1 MRRIATV
8 VLLLLIVLFG
18 AYTALWFVIAD
29 HMADEIAQWAES
41 ERQHRLDISWDKL
54 RVGGYPFAFR
64 VEASGLRFRD
74 LMPGRAAEARAPLM
88 RASAHPWNLRSW
100 AIALPTGL
108 TATTGPAEAPRATLT
123 AQSVSGTVARHAEHD
138 VAITL
143 DLDHPAFNAGGA
155 GVEGQVAA
163 REAIISA
170 SVPREPPR
178 THTEPALSLAVEAY
192 DLQMPK
198 IPAPFRGAMDELAF
212 DLTVLGAVPNLPPL
226 QAAQAWRDAGG
237 TIEVE
242 KIAGRSGDL
251 AVSGSGTAALDH
263 EMQPE
268 AAFSG
273 SVQGYDKL
281 ITGLTEAGILPSGGS
296 RLARLGLS
304 LLARPGP
311 EGQPQIKTSFTIQN
325 GEMSLG
331 PLKLGKAPRINWE

>member
-29 HMADEIAQWAES
+29 RMADEIAQWAAS
-41 ERQHRLDISWDKL
+41 QRQHRLDVSWDTL
-54 RVGGYPFAFR
+54 RVGGYPFSFR
-64 VEASGLRFRD
+64 VEAGGLRFHD
-74 LMPGRAAEARAPLM
+74 LMPGRDADARAPLM
-88 RASAHPWNLRSW
+88 QASAHPWNFRSW
-100 AIALPTGL
+100 AIALPIGL
-108 TATTGPAEAPRATLT
+108 TATTGPAETPRATLT
-123 AQSVSGTVARHAEHD
+123 AQTVSGKVVRDAEHD
-138 VAITL
+138 IAITL
-143 DLDHPAFNAGGA
+143 DLEHPVITAGGVDA
-155 GVEGQVAA
+155 GGRVAA

-178 THTEPALSLAVEAY
+178 SHDEPALSLAVEAY

-198 IPAPFRGAMDELAF
+198 VPAPFRGAVDELAF

-242 KIAGRSGDL
+242 KIAARSGDL

-331 PLKLGKAPRINWE
+331 PLKLGKAPRINWN